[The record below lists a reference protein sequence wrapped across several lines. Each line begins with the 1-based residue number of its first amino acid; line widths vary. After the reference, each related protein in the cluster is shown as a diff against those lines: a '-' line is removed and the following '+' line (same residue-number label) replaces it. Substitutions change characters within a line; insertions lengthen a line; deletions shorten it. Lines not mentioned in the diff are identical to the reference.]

1 MIVIMFNASEF
12 TVPGKAMVAHV
23 IDVPFKVNFLVPG
36 GADHREE
43 GGVAACPEGRIALP
57 EVLDVVV
64 ETLQTVHFRRVFT
77 DDSGNDSVVH
87 TEFTHYVFPFLLMS
101 EL

>member
-1 MIVIMFNASEF
+1 
-12 TVPGKAMVAHV
+12 
-23 IDVPFKVNFLVPG
+23 
-36 GADHREE
+36 
-43 GGVAACPEGRIALP
+43 
-57 EVLDVVV
+57 
-64 ETLQTVHFRRVFT
+64 VHFRRVFT